1 MPSRCL
7 HLYTPIEEA
16 FTTDVRVPLKS
27 DGGHYTFMSLVQP
40 LAGCFACSDV
50 MKNAVWITSG
60 HTALNM
66 T

>member
-16 FTTDVRVPLKS
+16 FTTDVRATLRS
-27 DGGHYTFMSLVQP
+27 DRGHYAFMSLVQP
-40 LAGCFACSDV
+40 LAGCFARSDG